1 MNVSYNWLKSYINL
15 DLSPEQLSALL
26 TSIGLEV
33 DGMEQTQ
40 SVKGGLEG
48 LVVGKV
54 LTCEAHPDSDHLHV
68 TKVDVGGPEPL
79 DIVCGA
85 ANVAA
90 GQKVVVA
97 TVGTVLYDGDKKFTI
112 KPSKLR
118 GVPSHGMI
126 CAEDEIGVGTDH
138 SGIIVLPDD
147 VPVGTLAKDYY
158 HVETDT
164 CIEVDITPNRADG
177 ASHWG
182 VARDVYAA
190 INARG
195 GSAKLTKPS
204 VDDFKVDEAGKGIEI
219 DIQNQQA
226 CPRYSGILIDGVT
239 VAESPEWL
247 QKALK
252 SIGLTPINNV
262 VDVSNYILFGL
273 GQPLHTFDADKI
285 KGGKIVVR
293 NCEEGTPFVTLDGV
307 ERKLSADDLM
317 ICNAEEP
324 MCIAG
329 VFGGLESGI
338 SESTKRVFIESAWFN
353 PVSIRKTARRHQ
365 LSTDAS
371 FRYERG
377 TDPDGVIYALKRAAI
392 LIKEVA
398 GGKIVSD
405 ITDVYP
411 EPVKPFE
418 VKISRKRCFSLIGKV
433 VPEETLQTILNCLE
447 MKVVADDGDEMDL
460 RVPRY
465 RVDVTREADVVED
478 ILRIYGYDKI
488 ELPGDNHTT
497 VVYANKPDRTKVMNT
512 VGDML
517 ASRGFQEIMNN
528 TLTKAAYSDI
538 IPQSFPAENN
548 VMLANPLSSDLNAL
562 RQSLV
567 FGALEVAR
575 LNRNHRNQN
584 LKLFE
589 VGNVQS
595 FKAGAEKSDYKSYS
609 ESYHLSLLMTGLKA
623 EANWCTKA
631 EEVSFFDLKA
641 EVLNVISRLGLNPA
655 AISEE
660 PLQNDLFADGVELK
674 VEKTKTLVKYGS
686 INASVLAKFDIDAPV
701 YYAEFDVNTLIA
713 KSAQQNKVHYT
724 PLPKYPAVKRD
735 LALLVDD
742 KVSFADICQVAR
754 KTEKK
759 LLKSVS
765 LFDVYQGKNLPAG
778 KKSYAV
784 TFILRDDEKTLADKQ
799 IEKVMNQL
807 TNQFSRELGA
817 ELR

>member
-1 MNVSYNWLKSYINL
+1 MNVSYNWLKRYINL
-15 DLSPEQLSALL
+15 SLKPEQLSELL

-33 DGMEQTQ
+33 DGMETTD
-40 SVKGGLEG
+40 SIKGGLEG

-68 TKVDVGGPEPL
+68 TTVDVGQGEPL
-79 DIVCGA
+79 GIVCGA

-90 GQKVVVA
+90 GQKVIVA
-97 TVGTVLYDGDKKFTI
+97 TVGTVLYDGDKAFKI

-118 GVPSHGMI
+118 GVPSNGMI
-126 CAEDEIGVGTDH
+126 CAEDEIGVGNDH

-195 GSAKLTKPS
+195 GQAELTKPS
-204 VDDFKVDEAGKGIEI
+204 VDDFKIDESGKGIEI
-219 DIQNQQA
+219 EVVNKQA

-239 VAESPEWL
+239 IAESPEWL
-247 QKALK
+247 KTALV

-262 VDVSNYILFGL
+262 VDVSNYILFGV

-293 NCEEGTPFVTLDGV
+293 NCEEGTPFVTLDGQ

-329 VFGGLESGI
+329 VFGGMESGI
-338 SESTKRVFIESAWFN
+338 SDSTKRVFIESAWFN

-377 TDPDGVIYALKRAAI
+377 TDPDGVIYALKRAAM

-398 GGKIVSD
+398 GGRIVSD

-411 EPVKPFE
+411 EPVKPFD
-418 VKISRKRCFSLIGKV
+418 VKISRKRCFSLIGKEI
-433 VPEETLQTILNCLE
+433 PEETLQTILRCLE
-447 MKVVADDGDEMDL
+447 MKVVADNGDEMDL
-460 RVPRY
+460 QVPRY

-478 ILRIYGYDKI
+478 LLRIYGYDKI

-497 VVYANKPDRTKVMNT
+497 VVYAPKPDRTKVMNI

-528 TLTKAAYSDI
+528 TLTKAAYSEI
-538 IPQSFPAENN
+538 LPQSCPAECN
-548 VMLANPLSSDLNAL
+548 VALANPLSSDLNVL
-562 RQSLV
+562 RQSLI

-575 LNRNHRNQN
+575 LNRNHRNPN

-589 VGNVQS
+589 MGNVQS
-595 FKAGAEKSDYKSYS
+595 MKAGSDKADYSNYS

-623 EANWCTKA
+623 EPNWNTEAK
-631 EEVSFFDLKA
+631 EVSFFDLKA
-641 EVLNVISRLGLNPA
+641 EVNNVIARLGLNPA
-655 AISEE
+655 TISEE
-660 PLQNDLFADGVELK
+660 PLQDDVFAEGLVLK
-674 VEKTKTLVKYGS
+674 VEKTKVLAKYG
-686 INASVLAKFDIDAPV
+686 IVNAAVAAKFDIDAPV
-701 YYAEFDVNTLIA
+701 LYAEFDVPTLMT
-713 KSAQQNKVHYT
+713 KCAQQNRVHYT

-735 LALLVDD
+735 LALLVDT
-742 KVSFADICQVAR
+742 KVSFADVCNVAR

-759 LLKSVS
+759 LLRSVS
-765 LFDVYQGKNLPAG
+765 LFDVYQGKNLAPG

-799 IEKVMNQL
+799 IDKVMEQL
-807 TNQFSRELGA
+807 TAAFARELGA